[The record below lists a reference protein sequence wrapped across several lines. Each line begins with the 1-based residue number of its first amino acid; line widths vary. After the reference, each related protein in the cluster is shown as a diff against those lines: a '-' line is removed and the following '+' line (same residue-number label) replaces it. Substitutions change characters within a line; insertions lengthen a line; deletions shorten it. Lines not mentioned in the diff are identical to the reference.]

1 MTTIDIK
8 GLDPAMVLI
17 VLYRYAKPFGL
28 GFLHYRQD
36 HELSLEEA
44 REVLSQARKSSD
56 ENPYIDYLHGRL
68 LKVEIGGETLNATC
82 YDRDNGYG
90 MAEAALATLR
100 G

>member
-8 GLDPAMVLI
+8 GLDPAEVLI
-17 VLYRYAKPFGL
+17 ALYRYALPRGL
-28 GFLHYRQD
+28 GWLHYRVG

-44 REVLSQARKSSD
+44 REVLSQVRKCCD
-56 ENPYIDYLHGRL
+56 GNPYIDYLHGRL
-68 LKVEIGGETLNATC
+68 LKVEIGGDTLDAKC
-82 YDRDNGYG
+82 YDQDNGYG